1 MEAQATD
8 RAYRLGQQK
17 EVHVYLPILEDKSG
31 RVARTFDQ
39 LLDELME
46 GKKGLAKDALEKDDF
61 LRPQE
66 SEDESGLRV
75 FSGLQDS
82 VKGPML

>member
-1 MEAQATD
+1 
-8 RAYRLGQQK
+8 
-17 EVHVYLPILEDKSG
+17 
-31 RVARTFDQ
+31 
-39 LLDELME
+39 ME
-46 GKKGLAKDALEKDDF
+46 GKKGIAKDVLEKDEF

-82 VKGPML
+82 VTSRTS